1 LNTLSTIILSVG
13 LAALTAVVP
22 LYQDSSNSQ
31 EMGSNLRNNTQLVY
45 EPYLYQ
51 NKGLNLENKEDLKS
65 LIRQEAE
72 RYNIDANLVLEIV
85 RRESNFNPKICNQ
98 QYGCIA
104 GQGLFMIIPSTEK
117 MCERH
122 FGREMDMFDVWDNI
136 DCAMWL
142 LTKGDL
148 KSLIRQEA
156 ERYNIDA
163 DLMIR
168 IAWCESR
175 IRMID
180 SGLGDYGI
188 YQFRLST
195 WEYFTRKFN
204 LTNFDINNPLDQI
217 ELAARIISEGG
228 LHHWNSSRSCWQR

>member
-72 RYNIDANLVLEIV
+72 RYNIDANL
-85 RRESNFNPKICNQ
+85 
-98 QYGCIA
+98 
-104 GQGLFMIIPSTEK
+104 
-117 MCERH
+117 
-122 FGREMDMFDVWDNI
+122 
-136 DCAMWL
+136 
-142 LTKGDL
+142 
-148 KSLIRQEA
+148 
-156 ERYNIDA
+156 
-163 DLMIR
+163 MIR

-180 SGLGDYGI
+180 SELGDYGI

-195 WEYFTRKFN
+195 WEYFTHKFN